1 MEEDPAEGIIEKAL
15 LMILN
20 YKIDVSLLRL
30 QRLKVR
36 QISNNAGHINL
47 TSRNFYKFLELKCF
61 VAARDGKPHGM
72 SKIRLWRNGIMV

>member
-36 QISNNAGHINL
+36 QIADNADHI
-47 TSRNFYKFLELKCF
+47 
-61 VAARDGKPHGM
+61 
-72 SKIRLWRNGIMV
+72 I